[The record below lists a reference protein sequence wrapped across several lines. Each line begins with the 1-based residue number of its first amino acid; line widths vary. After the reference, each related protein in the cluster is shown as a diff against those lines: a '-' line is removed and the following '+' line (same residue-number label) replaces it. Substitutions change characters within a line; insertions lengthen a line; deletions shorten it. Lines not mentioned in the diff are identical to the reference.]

1 MTVIKKAS
9 VAANEQDAQ
18 ELVQPNITPMPEQK
32 QVENM
37 TIKEIVAECESHYC
51 CGDCK
56 IKPLCQAYFIGE
68 KPHKWRLYEGRH

>member
-1 MTVIKKAS
+1 MNIIKKAS
-9 VAANEQDAQ
+9 VVGSERNSQ
-18 ELVQPNITPMPEQK
+18 ELVQPNSTTKPEER

-37 TIKEIVAECESHYC
+37 TIKEIVVECESHYC

-56 IKPLCQAYFIGE
+56 IKPLCQMYFIGD

>member
-1 MTVIKKAS
+1 MNVIKKAS
-9 VAANEQDAQ
+9 VVGSEQDAQ
-18 ELVQPNITPMPEQK
+18 EITQPQITPEPEEM

-37 TIKEIVAECESHYC
+37 TIKEIVAECELHYC